1 MAASAALTLARAV
14 ALLPCAWAVAD
25 TKAVDAPP
33 PAYEAAARSA
43 GVPSNLLYA
52 IALQESGLQHRGRFV
67 PWPWT
72 LNVAGTPMRF
82 ERQATACAALRRA
95 LRHRPATRV
104 DVGLG
109 QVNVGYH
116 AHRYR
121 DPCELLDPYRNLAIA
136 ATILREQYRPNESW
150 LMAAGRYHRP
160 VGGALASRYRNAVQQ
175 HLTRLQ
181 RASTA
186 LASSHSTP

>member
-1 MAASAALTLARAV
+1 MAASAALTLARAL
-14 ALLPCAWAVAD
+14 ALLPCAWAFAD

-43 GVPSNLLYA
+43 GVPTDLLYA

-95 LRHRPATRV
+95 LQHHPASRV

-109 QVNVGYH
+109 QVNVGYQS
-116 AHRYR
+116 HRHG

-136 ATILREQYRPNESW
+136 ATILREQYRSNEPW

-160 VGGALASRYRNAVQQ
+160 AGGALASRYRNAVQR
-175 HLTRLQ
+175 HLSRLQ
-181 RASTA
+181 RASISV
-186 LASSHSTP
+186 ASSPPTP